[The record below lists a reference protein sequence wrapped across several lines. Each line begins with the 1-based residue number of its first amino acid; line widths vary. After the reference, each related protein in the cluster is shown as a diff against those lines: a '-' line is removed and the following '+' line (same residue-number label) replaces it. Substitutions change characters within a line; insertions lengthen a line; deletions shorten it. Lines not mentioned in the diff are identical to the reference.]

1 MAVPRRQLRTDWG
14 LTTRMFITL
23 FLLAAVYL
31 AFVAV
36 LWQSGMSSSG
46 IFLIVAITMGIQYY
60 FSDRLVLLSAGA
72 REVSPQEAPELHA
85 IVERLAQL
93 ADVPKPRVAIVQSPI
108 PNAFATGRS
117 PSHAAV
123 AVTTGLLSRVNEQE
137 LEGVLAHEISHIRH
151 RDMAIMTLASF
162 FATVAA
168 LIVRWAF
175 WFGVPAGG
183 RDRDRE
189 GNAAAL
195 VYLVSLLVW
204 IISFFLTNALSRYRE
219 FAADRGAA
227 ILTGAPSY
235 LASALIKI
243 SGAMERIPTRDLRA
257 AEGLNAFFIIPAVS
271 GESIFEW
278 FSTHPSLERRL
289 AQLRRLEQELGRGW
303 A

>member
-1 MAVPRRQLRTDWG
+1 
-14 LTTRMFITL
+14 MFLTL
-23 FLLAAVYL
+23 FLLAVLYL
-31 AFVAV
+31 GFVTV
-36 LWQSGMSSSG
+36 LWSSG
-46 IFLIVAITMGIQYY
+46 LSTGSVFIIVAITLGIQYY

-93 ADVPKPRVAIVQSPI
+93 ADVPKPRVAIIHTPI

-123 AVTTGLLSRVNEQE
+123 AVTTGLLQRLNQQE
-137 LEGVLAHEISHIRH
+137 LEGVIAHEISHIRH

-168 LIVRWAF
+168 LIVRWF
-175 WFGVPAGG
+175 YWFGVPADG

-189 GNAAAL
+189 GNAALL

-204 IISFFLTNALSRYRE
+204 VISFFLTNALSRYRE

-235 LASALIKI
+235 LASALLKI
-243 SGAMERIPTRDLRA
+243 SGVMERIPTRDLRA
-257 AEGLNAFFIIPAVS
+257 AEGLNAFFIIPVISGHAVV
-271 GESIFEW
+271 EW

-289 AQLRRLEQELGRGW
+289 AQLRRLEQEMGRL
-303 A
+303 AR

>member
-1 MAVPRRQLRTDWG
+1 MAVRHRQLGTDWG
-14 LTTRMFITL
+14 LSVRMFLTL
-23 FLLAAVYL
+23 FLLAALYL
-31 AFVAV
+31 GFVAV
-36 LWQSGMSSSG
+36 LWSSG
-46 IFLIVAITMGIQYY
+46 LSTGAVFIIVAITMGIQYY

-93 ADVPKPRVAIVQSPI
+93 ADVPKPRVAIIHTEI

-123 AVTTGLLSRVNEQE
+123 AVTTGLLHRLSEQE
-137 LEGVLAHEISHIRH
+137 LEGVIAHEISHIRH

-168 LIVRWAF
+168 LIVRWFF
-175 WFGVPAGG
+175 WFGVPGGG

-195 VYLVSLLVW
+195 VYLVSILVW
-204 IISFFLTNALSRYRE
+204 VVSFFLTNALSRYRE

-227 ILTGAPSY
+227 ILTGTPSY
-235 LASALIKI
+235 LASALLKI
-243 SGAMERIPTRDLRA
+243 SGVMERIPTRDLRA
-257 AEGLNAFFIIPAVS
+257 AEGLNAFFIIPAIS
-271 GESIFEW
+271 GQSVMEW

-289 AQLRRLEQELGRGW
+289 AQLRRLEQEMGRV
-303 A
+303 AR